1 MTARQK
7 MPFDDLLVIDL
18 THVLNGPFGTQIL
31 ADFGARVIK
40 VEPPGHG
47 DDTRLYGPF
56 VEEQSLYYSF
66 TNRGKESIVLNL
78 KDEKDKAIFF
88 NMIKKA
94 DIVAENYRPG
104 TMDKLGLSYEVLSA
118 INPRLIYASSSGFG
132 QTGPLSQMP
141 AYDTIIQAM
150 SGIMMET
157 GFPDGPATRVGT
169 SISDLCAGIYMFCGI
184 ATALYAREKTG
195 KGTHVDIA
203 MFDSTIAFLEHGLM
217 HYVATGKTPER
228 IGNRHPYM
236 SPFDVFE
243 TGDKPISICCG
254 NDDLFKELCAAL
266 NAPNLVTNSLYGS
279 NALRVKNQAILK
291 QDMEAI
297 LKQKPSAYWLDIID
311 KHRVPV
317 APLLGVAEA
326 MALPQT
332 KARNMLIDAG
342 GIKVPGT
349 PIKLSTYED
358 PITRKSA
365 PSLDQQGQAI
375 REEFKV

>member
-1 MTARQK
+1 MTTQSQK
-7 MPFDDLLVIDL
+7 RPFDDLLVIDL

-56 VEEQSLYYSF
+56 VNGQSLYYSF

-78 KDEKDKAIFF
+78 KDEADKAIFM

-94 DIVAENYRPG
+94 DIVAENFRPG
-104 TMDKLGLSYEVLSA
+104 TMDKLGLSYEALSA

-132 QTGPLSQMP
+132 HTGPLSQAP

-150 SGIMMET
+150 SGIMDGT

-169 SISDLCAGIYMFCGI
+169 SISDLCGGIYMFCGI

-195 KGTHVDIA
+195 KGSKVDVA
-203 MFDSTIAFLEHGLM
+203 MFDSTLAFLEHGLM
-217 HYVATGKTPER
+217 HYVATGETSER
-228 IGNRHPYM
+228 MGNRHPYM

-243 TGDKPISICCG
+243 TQDKAITICCG
-254 NDDLFKELCAAL
+254 NDSLFEELCHAL
-266 NAPNLVTNSLYGS
+266 NTPDLVNHPLYKTN
-279 NALRVKNQAILK
+279 ADRVKNQATLK
-291 QDMEAI
+291 IEI
-297 LKQKPSAYWLDIID
+297 EKVLKQKPAAYWLNIID
-311 KHRVPV
+311 QNKVPV

-326 MALPQT
+326 MNLPQT
-332 KARNMLIDAG
+332 KARNMLIEAG

-349 PIKLSTYED
+349 PIKLSCCED
-358 PITRKSA
+358 LTVRPSA
-365 PSLDQQGQAI
+365 PELDQHGAQI
-375 REEFKV
+375 RAEFK

>member
-18 THVLNGPFGTQIL
+18 THVQNGPFGTQIL

-358 PITRKSA
+358 PTTRKSA